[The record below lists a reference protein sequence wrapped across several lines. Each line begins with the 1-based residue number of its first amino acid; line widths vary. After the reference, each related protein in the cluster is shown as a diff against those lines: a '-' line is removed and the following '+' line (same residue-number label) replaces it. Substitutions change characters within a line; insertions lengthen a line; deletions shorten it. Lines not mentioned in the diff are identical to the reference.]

1 MVTSEG
7 MPTTQ
12 RGPNASSIGGLLT
25 LNSLSYT
32 MPNDLS
38 VTVSRTCTDQYFQS
52 KDYAPG
58 QTMVCVL
65 NTGSAYVHPLRS
77 YMRIDF
83 STTAAPPYALGEAQ
97 QPTYFRG

>member
-1 MVTSEG
+1 MATSEG

-12 RGPNASSIGGLLT
+12 GGPSASSIGGLLT

-77 YMRIDF
+77 YIDRK
-83 STTAAPPYALGEAQ
+83 SVV
-97 QPTYFRG
+97 